1 MVNYCVE
8 YTARLWIVAKDED
21 EAREKANEITNK
33 CNGLEFDY
41 PEVEM
46 E

>member
-1 MVNYCVE
+1 MVTYCVE
-8 YTARLWIVAKDED
+8 YTARLWINAESEE
-21 EAREKANEITNK
+21 EAVGKANEITNQCK
-33 CNGLEFDY
+33 GLEFDY